1 MQNKDQK
8 TWQHHELFIYLK
20 DKKKEHKKVTEQEL
34 KNSVNTQAEILETW
48 GHKNEMKL
56 AEDKKNVTLY
66 MYINTKKTVWEA
78 VAQTERKLLKND
90 TEKGNTGLFF
100 LL

>member
-1 MQNKDQK
+1 
-8 TWQHHELFIYLK
+8 
-20 DKKKEHKKVTEQEL
+20 
-34 KNSVNTQAEILETW
+34 
-48 GHKNEMKL
+48 MKL

-90 TEKGNTGLFF
+90 TEKANTGLIF